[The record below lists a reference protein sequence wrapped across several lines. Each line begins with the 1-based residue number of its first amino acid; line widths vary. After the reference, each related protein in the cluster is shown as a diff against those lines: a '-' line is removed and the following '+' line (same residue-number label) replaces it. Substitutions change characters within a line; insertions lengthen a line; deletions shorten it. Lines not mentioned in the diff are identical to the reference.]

1 MTDEYYKSLYVE
13 HFRWN
18 NPDPNRDEN
27 DRWKVIKNI
36 LESLGRTYSNI
47 IDVGCGRGV
56 FSNLLSEYGH
66 VVGIEPVSSVVAYGK
81 SLYPNLELHAFSLED
96 YVYIFPDKKY
106 DLVLCTEVLEH
117 VVDKA
122 GFINRLKGLVKD
134 GGHIIL
140 TTPRKEKQE
149 EWVRMFGDPKQPI
162 EEWIS
167 TDDLIKMIDAAGL
180 KRLDYKTASWF
191 DIYQIHLLSV

>member
-1 MTDEYYKSLYVE
+1 MIDKFYKSLYAE
-13 HFRWN
+13 NSNWNTFKPNKDERDRWN
-18 NPDPNRDEN
+18 A
-27 DRWKVIKNI
+27 IKPLI
-36 LESLGRTYSNI
+36 ESLGKTDLSI

-56 FSNLLSEYGH
+56 FSNLMSPYGKVVGTEPVFSVVEYG
-66 VVGIEPVSSVVAYGK
+66 K
-81 SLYPNLELHAFSLED
+81 RLYPGLELYAFSLED
-96 YVYIFPDKKY
+96 YVHIFPEKKY

-117 VVDKA
+117 VLDKV
-122 GFINRLKGLVKD
+122 GFINRLKGLVRD
-134 GGHIIL
+134 NGHIIL

-149 EWVRMFGDPKQPI
+149 EWIGRFGNPKQPI

-167 TDDLIKMIDAAGL
+167 TNDLIKMIDDAGL

>member
-1 MTDEYYKSLYVE
+1 MIDEFYKSLYCE
-13 HFRWN
+13 NRFWN
-18 NPDPNRDEN
+18 TLKPNKDEQ
-27 DRWKVIKNI
+27 DRWSVIKP
-36 LESLGRTYSNI
+36 LVESLGKTDLSI

-56 FSNLLSEYGH
+56 FSNLISEYGN
-66 VVGIEPVSSVVAYGK
+66 VVGTEPAFSVVEYGK
-81 SLYPNLELHAFSLED
+81 SLYPELELYAFSLED
-96 YVYIFPDKKY
+96 YVFEFPDKKY

-117 VVDKA
+117 VLDKV
-122 GFINRLKGLVKD
+122 GFINKLKGLVKD

-149 EWVRMFGDPKQPI
+149 EWVNRFGNPKQPI

-167 TDDLIKMIDAAGL
+167 TDDLIKMIDDAGL
-180 KRLDYKTASWF
+180 KRIDYKTASWF